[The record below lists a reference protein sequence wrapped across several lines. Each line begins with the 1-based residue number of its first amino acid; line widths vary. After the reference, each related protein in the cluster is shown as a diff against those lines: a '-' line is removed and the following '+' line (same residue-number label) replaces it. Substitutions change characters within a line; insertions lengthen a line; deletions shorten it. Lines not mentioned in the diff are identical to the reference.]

1 VEEKELPRWL
11 DGPKFIAFLLSEG
24 VVKGQQSDATI
35 RRWTDWERG
44 SRADRYGAADRV
56 MTENLISERMIPDDV
71 WADDQNYLRKTSP
84 KVLARKSKGLEM
96 IDGGKTYREVAS
108 ILGVSRTTVRRW
120 QEARLTEQVG

>member
-1 VEEKELPRWL
+1 MEEEELPRWL
-11 DGPKFIAFLLSEG
+11 DGPKFIEFLLSEG
-24 VVKGQQSDATI
+24 VIKNQQSGATI

-44 SRADRYGAADRV
+44 GRADRYGAADRV

-71 WADDQNYLRKTSP
+71 WADNQNYLRKTSP
-84 KVLARKSKGLEM
+84 TVLARKSKGLEL
-96 IDGGKTYREVAS
+96 IDGGKTQKEVAS